1 MIYQATIENAEDDS
15 GNGILTFSPEM
26 LVENDWKKGDT
37 IEIKKKN
44 GLIHLYNVTLA
55 FRSVQQSY
63 KESGYLPNVANK
75 QQLA

>member
-1 MIYQATIENAEDDS
+1 MIYQATIENVEDDS
-15 GNGILTFSPEM
+15 GDCFLTFSPEM
-26 LVENDWKKGDT
+26 LAENDWKKGDT

-44 GLIHLYNVTLA
+44 GLIHLYNVTLT

-75 QQLA
+75 QQ